1 MNKPNFQA
9 LTDREIERLN
19 GRKASLLLHACCAP
33 CSSASLEYLVKYFDI
48 TLFFYN
54 PNISSA
60 EEFGKRLN
68 ELERF
73 TRECPFARDIKVI
86 SPEYNHREFLDAAAG
101 LESAKEGGERCEK
114 CFALRLNKT
123 AEQAE
128 KSGFEYFATTLTI
141 SPLKNAEKINSCGE
155 AAVVG
160 NVIYLPTDLKKR
172 ERYKR
177 SIELS
182 KEYGL
187 YRQSFCGCE
196 FSKSERSENIAA
208 DSSEA

>member
-19 GRKASLLLHACCAP
+19 GRKARLLLHACCAP
-33 CSSASLEYLVKYFDI
+33 CSSASLEYLVQYFDI

-68 ELERF
+68 ELKRF
-73 TRECPFARDIKVI
+73 TEECPFAKGIKII

-114 CFALRLNKT
+114 CFRLRLNKT

-128 KSGFEYFATTLTI
+128 KSGYEYFATTLTI
-141 SPLKNAEKINSCGE
+141 CPLKNAEKINLCGE
-155 AAVVG
+155 AAIVG
-160 NVIYLPTDLKKR
+160 NVMYLPTDLKKQ

-196 FSKSERSENIAA
+196 FSKNQN
-208 DSSEA
+208 

>member
-9 LTDREIERLN
+9 LTDREIEKLN
-19 GRKASLLLHACCAP
+19 GRKATLLLHACCAP
-33 CSSASLEYLVKYFDI
+33 CSTASLEYLAKYFDI

-60 EEFGKRLN
+60 EEFQKRLC

-73 TRECPFARDIKVI
+73 VKEAPFAKGIKII
-86 SPEYNHREFLDAAAG
+86 SPEYNHGEFLSAAAG
-101 LESAKEGGERCEK
+101 LENAKEGGERCEK
-114 CFALRLNKT
+114 CFRLRLNET
-123 AEQAE
+123 ARQAG
-128 KSGFEYFATTLTI
+128 KLGFEYFATTLTI
-141 SPLKNAEKINSCGE
+141 SPLKNAEKINLCGE
-155 AAVVG
+155 DAAVVG
-160 NVIYLPTDLKKR
+160 NVLYLPTDLKKR

-182 KEYGL
+182 SEYGL

-196 FSKSERSENIAA
+196 FSQGRAENCAHKP
-208 DSSEA
+208 

>member
-19 GRKASLLLHACCAP
+19 GRKARLLLHACCAP
-33 CSSASLEYLVKYFDI
+33 CSSASLEYLVQYFDI

-68 ELERF
+68 ELKRF
-73 TRECPFARDIKVI
+73 TEECPFAKGIKII

-114 CFALRLNKT
+114 CFSLRLNKT
-123 AEQAE
+123 AKQAE

-141 SPLKNAEKINSCGE
+141 SPLKNAEKINLCGE
-155 AAVVG
+155 GAVVG
-160 NVIYLPTDLKKR
+160 NVMYLPTDLKKQ

-196 FSKSERSENIAA
+196 FSKNQN
-208 DSSEA
+208 

>member
-1 MNKPNFQA
+1 MSKLNFQA
-9 LTDREIERLN
+9 LTDREIEKLN
-19 GRKASLLLHACCAP
+19 GRKATLLLHACCAP
-33 CSSASLEYLVKYFDI
+33 CSTASLEYLVKYFDI

-68 ELERF
+68 ELKRF
-73 TRECPFARDIKVI
+73 TEECPFAKDIKII
-86 SPEYNHREFLDAAAG
+86 SPEYNHLEFLNVVTG
-101 LESAKEGGERCEK
+101 LENAKEGGARCEK
-114 CFALRLNKT
+114 CFKLRLKKT

-128 KSGFEYFATTLTI
+128 RSGFEYFATTLTI
-141 SPLKNAEKINSCGE
+141 SPLKNAEKINLCGE
-155 AAVVG
+155 GAVVG

-182 KEYGL
+182 REYGL

-196 FSKSERSENIAA
+196 FSQ
-208 DSSEA
+208 

>member
-9 LTDREIERLN
+9 LTDREIEKLN
-19 GRKASLLLHACCAP
+19 GRKATLLLHACCAP
-33 CSSASLEYLVKYFDI
+33 CSTASLEYLAKYFDI

-60 EEFGKRLN
+60 EEFQKRLC

-73 TRECPFARDIKVI
+73 VKEAPFAKGIKII
-86 SPEYNHREFLDAAAG
+86 SPEYNHGEFLSAAAG
-101 LESAKEGGERCEK
+101 LENAKEGGERCEK
-114 CFALRLNKT
+114 CFRLRLNKT
-123 AEQAE
+123 AEQAG
-128 KSGFEYFATTLTI
+128 KLGFEYFATTLTI
-141 SPLKNAEKINSCGE
+141 SPLKNAEKINLCGE
-155 AAVVG
+155 DAAVVG
-160 NVIYLPTDLKKR
+160 NVLYLPTDLKKR

-182 KEYGL
+182 SEYGL

-196 FSKSERSENIAA
+196 FSQGRAENCAHKP
-208 DSSEA
+208 

>member
-19 GRKASLLLHACCAP
+19 GRKATLLLHACCAP
-33 CSSASLEYLVKYFDI
+33 CSTASLEYLVKYFDI

-54 PNISSA
+54 PNISSY
-60 EEFGKRLN
+60 EEFNKRLL

-73 TRECPFARDIKVI
+73 TRTSSFAKDIKII
-86 SPEYNHREFLDAAAG
+86 SPEYNHREFLNIAAG
-101 LESAKEGGERCEK
+101 LEDAKEGGERCEK
-114 CFALRLNKT
+114 CFRLRLNKT
-123 AEQAE
+123 ARQAAE
-128 KSGFEYFATTLTI
+128 LGFEYFATTLTI
-141 SPLKNAEKINSCGE
+141 SPLKNAEKINLCGE

-160 NVIYLPTDLKKR
+160 NVLYLPTDLKKR

-196 FSKSERSENIAA
+196 FSQ
-208 DSSEA
+208 

>member
-1 MNKPNFQA
+1 MNKLNFQA
-9 LTDREIERLN
+9 LTDREIEKLN
-19 GRKASLLLHACCAP
+19 GRKATLLLHACCAP
-33 CSSASLEYLVKYFDI
+33 CSSASLEYLTKYFDI

-54 PNISSA
+54 PNISSRG
-60 EEFGKRLN
+60 EFQKRLN
-68 ELERF
+68 ELKRF
-73 TRECPFARDIKVI
+73 TAECPFARGIKII
-86 SPEYNHREFLDAAAG
+86 SPEYNHGEFLNIAAG
-101 LESAKEGGERCEK
+101 LETAKEGGERCEK
-114 CFALRLNKT
+114 CFRLRLNKT
-123 AEQAE
+123 AEQAGAL
-128 KSGFEYFATTLTI
+128 GFEYFATTLTI
-141 SPLKNAEKINSCGE
+141 SPLKSAEKINLCGE

-196 FSKSERSENIAA
+196 FSQGIKENCTL
-208 DSSEA
+208 

>member
-9 LTDREIERLN
+9 LTDREIEKLN
-19 GRKASLLLHACCAP
+19 GRKATLLLHACCAP
-33 CSSASLEYLVKYFDI
+33 CSTASLEYLAKYFDI

-60 EEFGKRLN
+60 EEFQKRLC

-73 TRECPFARDIKVI
+73 VKEAPFANGIKII
-86 SPEYNHREFLDAAAG
+86 SPEYNHGEFLSAAAG
-101 LESAKEGGERCEK
+101 LENAKEGGERCEK
-114 CFALRLNKT
+114 CFRLRLNKT
-123 AEQAE
+123 AEQAG
-128 KSGFEYFATTLTI
+128 KLGFEYFATTLTI
-141 SPLKNAEKINSCGE
+141 SPLKNAEKINLCGE
-155 AAVVG
+155 DAAVVG
-160 NVIYLPTDLKKR
+160 NVLYLPTDLKKR

-182 KEYGL
+182 SEYGL

-196 FSKSERSENIAA
+196 FSQGRAENCAHKP
-208 DSSEA
+208 

>member
-1 MNKPNFQA
+1 MSKLNFQA
-9 LTDREIERLN
+9 LTDREIEKLN
-19 GRKASLLLHACCAP
+19 GRKATLLLHACCAP
-33 CSSASLEYLVKYFDI
+33 CSTASLEYLVKYFDI

-68 ELERF
+68 ELKRF
-73 TRECPFARDIKVI
+73 TEECPFAKDIKII
-86 SPEYNHREFLDAAAG
+86 SPEYNHLEFLNVVTG
-101 LESAKEGGERCEK
+101 LENAKEGGARCEK
-114 CFALRLNKT
+114 CFKLRLKKT

-128 KSGFEYFATTLTI
+128 RSGFEYFATTLTI
-141 SPLKNAEKINSCGE
+141 SPLKNAEKINLCGE
-155 AAVVG
+155 GAVVG

-182 KEYGL
+182 REYGL

-196 FSKSERSENIAA
+196 FSKNQN
-208 DSSEA
+208 

>member
-9 LTDREIERLN
+9 LTDREIEKLN
-19 GRKASLLLHACCAP
+19 GRKATLLLHACCAP
-33 CSSASLEYLVKYFDI
+33 CSTASLEYLAKYFDI

-60 EEFGKRLN
+60 DEFQKRLC

-73 TRECPFARDIKVI
+73 VKEAPFASGIKII
-86 SPEYNHREFLDAAAG
+86 SPEYNHGEFLSAAAG
-101 LESAKEGGERCEK
+101 LENAKEGGERCEK
-114 CFALRLNKT
+114 CFRLRLNET
-123 AEQAE
+123 ARQAA
-128 KSGFEYFATTLTI
+128 KLGFEYFATTLTI
-141 SPLKNAEKINSCGE
+141 SPLKNAEKINLCGE
-155 AAVVG
+155 DAAVAG
-160 NVIYLPTDLKKR
+160 NVLYLPTDLKKR

-182 KEYGL
+182 SEYGL

-196 FSKSERSENIAA
+196 FSRGRAENCAHKP
-208 DSSEA
+208 

>member
-1 MNKPNFQA
+1 MNKLKFQA

-19 GRKASLLLHACCAP
+19 GRKATLLLHACCAP

-54 PNISSA
+54 PNISSE

-68 ELERF
+68 ELKRF
-73 TRECPFARDIKVI
+73 TEECPFARGIKII
-86 SPEYNHREFLDAAAG
+86 SPEYNHGEFLNAAAG
-101 LESAKEGGERCEK
+101 LEYAKEGGARCERC
-114 CFALRLNKT
+114 FRLRLNET
-123 AEQAE
+123 ARQAARL
-128 KSGFEYFATTLTI
+128 GYEYFATTLTI
-141 SPLKNAEKINSCGE
+141 SPLKNAEKINLCGE
-155 AAVVG
+155 AAALG
-160 NVIYLPTDLKKR
+160 NVMYLPTDLKKR

-182 KEYGL
+182 KQYGL

-196 FSKSERSENIAA
+196 FSQEIKENCTL
-208 DSSEA
+208 

>member
-19 GRKASLLLHACCAP
+19 GRKARLLLHACCAP
-33 CSSASLEYLVKYFDI
+33 CSSATLEYLVQYFDI

-68 ELERF
+68 ELKRF
-73 TRECPFARDIKVI
+73 TEECPFAKGIKII

-114 CFALRLNKT
+114 CFRLRLNKT

-128 KSGFEYFATTLTI
+128 KSGYEYFATTLTI
-141 SPLKNAEKINSCGE
+141 SPLKNAEKINLCGE
-155 AAVVG
+155 AAIVG
-160 NVIYLPTDLKKR
+160 NVMYLPTDLKKQ

-196 FSKSERSENIAA
+196 FSKNQN
-208 DSSEA
+208 

>member
-9 LTDREIERLN
+9 LTDREIEKLN
-19 GRKASLLLHACCAP
+19 GRKATLLLHACCAP
-33 CSSASLEYLVKYFDI
+33 CSTASLEYLAKYFDI

-60 EEFGKRLN
+60 EEFRKRLC

-73 TRECPFARDIKVI
+73 VKEAPFANGIKII
-86 SPEYNHREFLDAAAG
+86 SPEYNHGEFLSAAAG
-101 LESAKEGGERCEK
+101 LENAKEGGERCEK
-114 CFALRLNKT
+114 CFRLRLNKT
-123 AEQAE
+123 AEQAG
-128 KSGFEYFATTLTI
+128 KLGFEYFATTLTI
-141 SPLKNAEKINSCGE
+141 SPLKNAEKINLCGE
-155 AAVVG
+155 DAAVVG
-160 NVIYLPTDLKKR
+160 NVLYLPTDLKKR

-182 KEYGL
+182 SEYGL

-196 FSKSERSENIAA
+196 FSQGRAENCAHKP
-208 DSSEA
+208 

>member
-1 MNKPNFQA
+1 MNKLNFQA
-9 LTDREIERLN
+9 LTDREIEKLN
-19 GRKASLLLHACCAP
+19 GRKATLLLHACCAP
-33 CSSASLEYLVKYFDI
+33 CSSASLEYLTKYFDI

-60 EEFGKRLN
+60 KEFGKRLDD
-68 ELERF
+68 LKRF
-73 TRECPFARDIKVI
+73 TEECPFARGIKII
-86 SPEYNHREFLDAAAG
+86 SPEYNHGEFLNIAAG
-101 LESAKEGGERCEK
+101 LETAKEGGERCEK
-114 CFALRLNKT
+114 CFRLRLNKT
-123 AEQAE
+123 AEQAGTL
-128 KSGFEYFATTLTI
+128 GFEYFATTLTI
-141 SPLKNAEKINSCGE
+141 SPLKNAEKINLCGE

-196 FSKSERSENIAA
+196 FSQGIKENCTL
-208 DSSEA
+208 

>member
-1 MNKPNFQA
+1 MNKLNFQA
-9 LTDREIERLN
+9 LTDREIEKLN
-19 GRKASLLLHACCAP
+19 GRKATLLLHACCAP
-33 CSSASLEYLVKYFDI
+33 CSSASLEYLTKYFDI

-60 EEFGKRLN
+60 KEFGKRLDD
-68 ELERF
+68 LKRF
-73 TRECPFARDIKVI
+73 TEECPFARGIKII
-86 SPEYNHREFLDAAAG
+86 SPEYNHGEFLNIAAG
-101 LESAKEGGERCEK
+101 LETAKEGGERCEK
-114 CFALRLNKT
+114 CFRLRLNKT
-123 AEQAE
+123 AEQAGTL
-128 KSGFEYFATTLTI
+128 GFEYFATTLTI
-141 SPLKNAEKINSCGE
+141 SPLKSAEKINLCGE

-182 KEYGL
+182 KEDGL

-196 FSKSERSENIAA
+196 FSGGSKENCAL
-208 DSSEA
+208 

>member
-1 MNKPNFQA
+1 MNKLNFQA
-9 LTDREIERLN
+9 LTDREIEKLN
-19 GRKASLLLHACCAP
+19 GRKATLLLHACCAP
-33 CSSASLEYLVKYFDI
+33 CSSASLEYLTKYFDI

-60 EEFGKRLN
+60 KEFGKRLD
-68 ELERF
+68 ELKRF
-73 TRECPFARDIKVI
+73 TEECPFARGIKII
-86 SPEYNHREFLDAAAG
+86 SPEYNHGEFLNIAAG
-101 LESAKEGGERCEK
+101 LETAKEGGERCEK
-114 CFALRLNKT
+114 CFRLRLNKT
-123 AEQAE
+123 AEQAGAL
-128 KSGFEYFATTLTI
+128 GFEYFATTLTI
-141 SPLKNAEKINSCGE
+141 SPLKSVEKINLCGE

-196 FSKSERSENIAA
+196 FSQGIKENCTL
-208 DSSEA
+208 

>member
-9 LTDREIERLN
+9 LTDREIEKLN
-19 GRKASLLLHACCAP
+19 GRKATLLLHACCAP
-33 CSSASLEYLVKYFDI
+33 CSTASLEYLAKYFDI

-60 EEFGKRLN
+60 EEFQKRLC

-73 TRECPFARDIKVI
+73 VKEAPFANGIKII
-86 SPEYNHREFLDAAAG
+86 SPEYNHGEFLSAAAG
-101 LESAKEGGERCEK
+101 LENAKEGGERCEK
-114 CFALRLNKT
+114 CFRLRLNET
-123 AEQAE
+123 ARQAA
-128 KSGFEYFATTLTI
+128 KQGFEYFATTLTI
-141 SPLKNAEKINSCGE
+141 SPLKNAEKINLCGE
-155 AAVVG
+155 DAAVVG
-160 NVIYLPTDLKKR
+160 NVLYLPTDLKKR

-182 KEYGL
+182 SEYGL

-196 FSKSERSENIAA
+196 FSQGRAENCAHKP
-208 DSSEA
+208 

>member
-1 MNKPNFQA
+1 MNKLNFQA
-9 LTDREIERLN
+9 LTDREIEKLN
-19 GRKASLLLHACCAP
+19 GRKATLLLHACCAP
-33 CSSASLEYLVKYFDI
+33 CSSATLEYLTKYFDI

-60 EEFGKRLN
+60 KEFGKRLD
-68 ELERF
+68 ELKRF
-73 TRECPFARDIKVI
+73 TEECPFARGIKII
-86 SPEYNHREFLDAAAG
+86 SPEYNHLEFLNVVTG
-101 LESAKEGGERCEK
+101 LENAKEGGERCEK
-114 CFALRLNKT
+114 CFRLRLNKT

-141 SPLKNAEKINSCGE
+141 SPLKNAEKINLCGE

-182 KEYGL
+182 REYGL

-196 FSKSERSENIAA
+196 FSQGIKENCTL
-208 DSSEA
+208 

>member
-19 GRKASLLLHACCAP
+19 GRKATLLLHACCAP
-33 CSSASLEYLVKYFDI
+33 CSTASLEYLVKYFDI

-54 PNISSA
+54 PNISSY
-60 EEFGKRLN
+60 EEFNKRLL

-73 TRECPFARDIKVI
+73 TRTSSFAKDIKII
-86 SPEYNHREFLDAAAG
+86 SPEYNHREFLNIAAG
-101 LESAKEGGERCEK
+101 LEDAKEGGERCEK
-114 CFALRLNKT
+114 CFRLRLNKT
-123 AEQAE
+123 ARQAAE
-128 KSGFEYFATTLTI
+128 LGFEYFATTLTI
-141 SPLKNAEKINSCGE
+141 SPLKNAEKINLCGE

-160 NVIYLPTDLKKR
+160 NVLYLPTDLKKR

-196 FSKSERSENIAA
+196 FSKA
-208 DSSEA
+208 DRNN

>member
-1 MNKPNFQA
+1 MNKLNFQA
-9 LTDREIERLN
+9 LTDREIEKLN
-19 GRKASLLLHACCAP
+19 GRKATLLHNACCAP
-33 CSSASLEYLVKYFDI
+33 CSSASLEYLTKYFDI

-60 EEFGKRLN
+60 KEFGKRLDD
-68 ELERF
+68 LKRF
-73 TRECPFARDIKVI
+73 TEECPFARGIKII
-86 SPEYNHREFLDAAAG
+86 SPEYNHGEFLNIAAG
-101 LESAKEGGERCEK
+101 LETAKEGGERCEK
-114 CFALRLNKT
+114 CFRLRLNKT
-123 AEQAE
+123 AEQAGAL
-128 KSGFEYFATTLTI
+128 GFEYFATTLTI
-141 SPLKNAEKINSCGE
+141 SPLKSAEKINLCGE

-196 FSKSERSENIAA
+196 FSQGIKENCTL
-208 DSSEA
+208 

>member
-9 LTDREIERLN
+9 FTDREIEKLN
-19 GRKASLLLHACCAP
+19 GRKATLLLHACCAP
-33 CSSASLEYLVKYFDI
+33 CSTASLEYLAKYFDI

-60 EEFGKRLN
+60 EEFQKRLG

-73 TRECPFARDIKVI
+73 VKEAPFANGIKII
-86 SPEYNHREFLDAAAG
+86 SPEYNHGEFLSAAAG
-101 LESAKEGGERCEK
+101 LENAKEGGERCEK
-114 CFALRLNKT
+114 CFRLRLNKT
-123 AEQAE
+123 AKQAG
-128 KSGFEYFATTLTI
+128 KLGFEYFATTLTI
-141 SPLKNAEKINSCGE
+141 SPLKNAEKINLCGE
-155 AAVVG
+155 DAAVVG
-160 NVIYLPTDLKKR
+160 NVLYLPTDLKKR

-182 KEYGL
+182 SEYGL

-196 FSKSERSENIAA
+196 FSQGRAENCAHKP
-208 DSSEA
+208 

>member
-9 LTDREIERLN
+9 LTDREIEKLN
-19 GRKASLLLHACCAP
+19 GRKATLLLHACCAP
-33 CSSASLEYLVKYFDI
+33 CSTASLEYLAKYFDI

-60 EEFGKRLN
+60 DEFQKRLC

-73 TRECPFARDIKVI
+73 VKEAPFAKGIKII
-86 SPEYNHREFLDAAAG
+86 SPEYNHGEFLSAAAG
-101 LESAKEGGERCEK
+101 LENAKEGGERCEK
-114 CFALRLNKT
+114 CFRLRLNET
-123 AEQAE
+123 ARQAA
-128 KSGFEYFATTLTI
+128 SLGFEYFATTLTI
-141 SPLKNAEKINSCGE
+141 SPLKNAEKINLCGE
-155 AAVVG
+155 DAAVVG
-160 NVIYLPTDLKKR
+160 NVLYLPTDLKKR

-182 KEYGL
+182 SEYGL

-196 FSKSERSENIAA
+196 FSQGRAENCAHKP
-208 DSSEA
+208 

>member
-19 GRKASLLLHACCAP
+19 GRKARLLLHACCAP
-33 CSSASLEYLVKYFDI
+33 CSSASLEYLVQYFDI

-60 EEFGKRLN
+60 EEFGKRLD
-68 ELERF
+68 ELKRF
-73 TRECPFARDIKVI
+73 TEECPFAKGIKII

-114 CFALRLNKT
+114 CFRLRLNKT

-128 KSGFEYFATTLTI
+128 KSGYEYFATTLTI
-141 SPLKNAEKINSCGE
+141 SPLKNAEKINLCGE
-155 AAVVG
+155 AAIVG
-160 NVIYLPTDLKKR
+160 NVMYLPTDLKKQ

-196 FSKSERSENIAA
+196 FSKNQN
-208 DSSEA
+208 

>member
-9 LTDREIERLN
+9 LTDGEIEKLN
-19 GRKASLLLHACCAP
+19 GRKATLLLHACCAP
-33 CSSASLEYLVKYFDI
+33 CSTASLEYLAKYFDI

-60 EEFGKRLN
+60 DEFQKRLC

-73 TRECPFARDIKVI
+73 VKEAPFAKGIKII
-86 SPEYNHREFLDAAAG
+86 SPEYNHEEFLSAAAG
-101 LESAKEGGERCEK
+101 LENAKEGGERCEK
-114 CFALRLNKT
+114 CFRLRLNET
-123 AEQAE
+123 ARQAAGL
-128 KSGFEYFATTLTI
+128 GFEYFATTLTI
-141 SPLKNAEKINSCGE
+141 SPLKNAEKINLCGE
-155 AAVVG
+155 DAAVVG
-160 NVIYLPTDLKKR
+160 NVLYLPTDLKKR

-182 KEYGL
+182 SEYGL

-196 FSKSERSENIAA
+196 FSQGRAENCAHKS
-208 DSSEA
+208 

>member
-9 LTDREIERLN
+9 LTDREIEKLN
-19 GRKASLLLHACCAP
+19 GRKATLLLHACCAP
-33 CSSASLEYLVKYFDI
+33 CSTASLEYLAKYFDI

-60 EEFGKRLN
+60 DEFQKRLC

-73 TRECPFARDIKVI
+73 VKEAPFANGIKII
-86 SPEYNHREFLDAAAG
+86 SPEYNHGEFLSAAAG
-101 LESAKEGGERCEK
+101 LENAKEGGERCEK
-114 CFALRLNKT
+114 CFRLRLNKT

-141 SPLKNAEKINSCGE
+141 SPLKNAEKINLCGE
-155 AAVVG
+155 DAAVVG
-160 NVIYLPTDLKKR
+160 NVLYLPTDLKKR

-182 KEYGL
+182 SEYGL

-196 FSKSERSENIAA
+196 FSQGRAENCAHKP
-208 DSSEA
+208 

>member
-1 MNKPNFQA
+1 MNKLNFQA
-9 LTDREIERLN
+9 LTDREIEKLN
-19 GRKASLLLHACCAP
+19 GRKATLLLHACCAP
-33 CSSASLEYLVKYFDI
+33 CSSASLEYLTKYFDI

-60 EEFGKRLN
+60 KEFGKRLDD
-68 ELERF
+68 LKRF
-73 TRECPFARDIKVI
+73 TEECPFARGIKII
-86 SPEYNHREFLDAAAG
+86 SPEYNHGEFLNIAAG
-101 LESAKEGGERCEK
+101 LETAKEGSERCEK
-114 CFALRLNKT
+114 CFRLRLNKT
-123 AEQAE
+123 AEQAGAL
-128 KSGFEYFATTLTI
+128 GFEYFATTLTI
-141 SPLKNAEKINSCGE
+141 SPLKSAEKINLCGE

-196 FSKSERSENIAA
+196 FSQGIKENCTL
-208 DSSEA
+208 

>member
-9 LTDREIERLN
+9 LTDREIEKLN
-19 GRKASLLLHACCAP
+19 GRKATLLLHACCAP
-33 CSSASLEYLVKYFDI
+33 CSTASLEYLAQYFDI

-60 EEFGKRLN
+60 EEFGKRLD
-68 ELERF
+68 ELKRF
-73 TRECPFARDIKVI
+73 TEECPFAKGIKII
-86 SPEYNHREFLDAAAG
+86 SPEYNHLEFLNVVTG
-101 LESAKEGGERCEK
+101 LENAKEGGARCEK
-114 CFALRLNKT
+114 CFRLRLNKT

-141 SPLKNAEKINSCGE
+141 SPLKNAEKINLCGE
-155 AAVVG
+155 GAVVG

-182 KEYGL
+182 REYGL

-196 FSKSERSENIAA
+196 FSKA
-208 DSSEA
+208 DRNNQI

>member
-1 MNKPNFQA
+1 MNKLNFQA
-9 LTDREIERLN
+9 LTDREIEKLK

-33 CSSASLEYLVKYFDI
+33 CSTASLEYLVKYFDI

-54 PNISSA
+54 PNISSE
-60 EEFGKRLN
+60 EEFKKRLN
-68 ELERF
+68 ELKRF
-73 TRECPFARDIKVI
+73 TEECPFAKGIKII
-86 SPEYNHREFLDAAAG
+86 SPEYNHLEFLNVVTG
-101 LESAKEGGERCEK
+101 LENAKEGGARCEK
-114 CFALRLNKT
+114 CFRLRLNKT

-141 SPLKNAEKINSCGE
+141 SPLKNAEKINLCGE
-155 AAVVG
+155 DAAVAG
-160 NVIYLPTDLKKR
+160 NVLYLPTDLKKR

-182 KEYGL
+182 SEYGL

-196 FSKSERSENIAA
+196 FSQGRAENCALKP
-208 DSSEA
+208 

>member
-19 GRKASLLLHACCAP
+19 GRKARLLLHACCAP
-33 CSSASLEYLVKYFDI
+33 CSSASLEYLVQYFDI

-68 ELERF
+68 ELKRF
-73 TRECPFARDIKVI
+73 TEECPFAKGIKII

-114 CFALRLNKT
+114 CFRLRLNKT

-128 KSGFEYFATTLTI
+128 KSGYEYFATTLTI
-141 SPLKNAEKINSCGE
+141 SPLKNAEKINLCGE
-155 AAVVG
+155 AAIVG
-160 NVIYLPTDLKKR
+160 NVMYLPTDLKKQ

-182 KEYGL
+182 KKYGL

-196 FSKSERSENIAA
+196 FSRNQN
-208 DSSEA
+208 

>member
-9 LTDREIERLN
+9 LTDREIEKLN
-19 GRKASLLLHACCAP
+19 GRKATLLLHACCAP
-33 CSSASLEYLVKYFDI
+33 CSTASLEYLAKYFDI

-60 EEFGKRLN
+60 DEFQKRLC

-73 TRECPFARDIKVI
+73 VKEAPFANGIKII
-86 SPEYNHREFLDAAAG
+86 SPEYNHGEFLSAAAG
-101 LESAKEGGERCEK
+101 LENAKEGGERCEK
-114 CFALRLNKT
+114 CFRLRLNKT
-123 AEQAE
+123 AKQAG
-128 KSGFEYFATTLTI
+128 KLGFEYFATTLTI
-141 SPLKNAEKINSCGE
+141 SPLKNAEKINLCGE
-155 AAVVG
+155 DAAVVG
-160 NVIYLPTDLKKR
+160 NVLYLPTDLKKR

-182 KEYGL
+182 SEYGL

-196 FSKSERSENIAA
+196 FSQGRAENCALKP
-208 DSSEA
+208 

>member
-1 MNKPNFQA
+1 MNKLSAQA

-19 GRKASLLLHACCAP
+19 GRKATLLLHACCAP
-33 CSSASLEYLVKYFDI
+33 CSSAALEYLVQYFDI

-60 EEFGKRLN
+60 EEFQKRLK

-73 TRECPFARDIKVI
+73 TRECPFANGIKII
-86 SPEYNHREFLDAAAG
+86 SPDYNHGEFLSAAAG

-114 CFALRLNKT
+114 CFRLRLNKT
-123 AEQAE
+123 AEQAGTL
-128 KSGFEYFATTLTI
+128 GFEYFATTLTI
-141 SPLKNAEKINSCGE
+141 SPLKNAEKINLCGE
-155 AAVVG
+155 AATVG

-182 KEYGL
+182 REYGL

-196 FSKSERSENIAA
+196 FSQNTYQQCR
-208 DSSEA
+208 

>member
-9 LTDREIERLN
+9 LTDREIEKLN
-19 GRKASLLLHACCAP
+19 GRKATLLLHACCAP
-33 CSSASLEYLVKYFDI
+33 CSTASLEYLAKYFDI

-60 EEFGKRLN
+60 DEFQKRLC

-73 TRECPFARDIKVI
+73 VKEAPFANGIKII
-86 SPEYNHREFLDAAAG
+86 SPEYNHGEFLSAAAG
-101 LESAKEGGERCEK
+101 LENAKEGGERCEK
-114 CFALRLNKT
+114 CFRLRLNKT
-123 AEQAE
+123 AEQAG
-128 KSGFEYFATTLTI
+128 KLGFEYFATTLTI
-141 SPLKNAEKINSCGE
+141 SPLKNAEKINLCGE
-155 AAVVG
+155 DAAVVG
-160 NVIYLPTDLKKR
+160 NVLYLPTDLKKR

-182 KEYGL
+182 SEYGL

-196 FSKSERSENIAA
+196 FSQGRAENCAHKP
-208 DSSEA
+208 

>member
-9 LTDREIERLN
+9 LTDREIEKLN
-19 GRKASLLLHACCAP
+19 GRKATLLLHACCAP
-33 CSSASLEYLVKYFDI
+33 CSTASLEYLAKYFDI

-60 EEFGKRLN
+60 EEFQKRLC

-73 TRECPFARDIKVI
+73 VKEAPFANGIKII
-86 SPEYNHREFLDAAAG
+86 SPEYNHGEFLSAAAG
-101 LESAKEGGERCEK
+101 LENAKEGGARCEK
-114 CFALRLNKT
+114 CFELRLNKT
-123 AEQAE
+123 AEQAA
-128 KSGFEYFATTLTI
+128 KQGFEYFATTLTI
-141 SPLKNAEKINSCGE
+141 SPLKNAEKINLCGE
-155 AAVVG
+155 DAAVAG
-160 NVIYLPTDLKKR
+160 NVLYLPTDLKKR

-182 KEYGL
+182 SEYGL

-196 FSKSERSENIAA
+196 FSQGRAENCALKP
-208 DSSEA
+208 

>member
-9 LTDREIERLN
+9 LTDREIEKLN
-19 GRKASLLLHACCAP
+19 GRKATLLLHACCAP
-33 CSSASLEYLVKYFDI
+33 CSTASLEYLAKYFDI

-60 EEFGKRLN
+60 EEFQKRLC

-73 TRECPFARDIKVI
+73 VKEAPFAKGIKII
-86 SPEYNHREFLDAAAG
+86 SPEYNHGEFLSAAAG
-101 LESAKEGGERCEK
+101 LENAKEGGGRCEK
-114 CFALRLNKT
+114 CFRLRLNET
-123 AEQAE
+123 ARQAVGL
-128 KSGFEYFATTLTI
+128 GFEYFATTLTI
-141 SPLKNAEKINSCGE
+141 SPLKNAEKINLCGE
-155 AAVVG
+155 DAAVAG
-160 NVIYLPTDLKKR
+160 NVLYLPTDLKKR

-182 KEYGL
+182 SEYGL

-196 FSKSERSENIAA
+196 FSQGRAENCAHKP
-208 DSSEA
+208 

>member
-33 CSSASLEYLVKYFDI
+33 CSTASLEYLAQYFDI

-60 EEFGKRLN
+60 EEFGKRLD
-68 ELERF
+68 ELKRF
-73 TRECPFARDIKVI
+73 TEECPFAKGIKII
-86 SPEYNHREFLDAAAG
+86 SPEYNHLEFLNVVTG
-101 LESAKEGGERCEK
+101 LENAKEGGARCEK
-114 CFALRLNKT
+114 CFRLRLNKT

-141 SPLKNAEKINSCGE
+141 SPLKNAEKINLCGE
-155 AAVVG
+155 AAVIG
-160 NVIYLPTDLKKR
+160 NVVYLPTDLKKR

-182 KEYGL
+182 REYGL

-196 FSKSERSENIAA
+196 FSKNQN
-208 DSSEA
+208 

>member
-9 LTDREIERLN
+9 LTDREIEKLG
-19 GRKASLLLHACCAP
+19 GRKATLLLHACCAP

-68 ELERF
+68 ELKRF
-73 TRECPFARDIKVI
+73 TEECPFAGGIKII
-86 SPEYNHREFLDAAAG
+86 SPEYNHGEFLSAAAG
-101 LESAKEGGERCEK
+101 LEGAEEGGERCER
-114 CFALRLNKT
+114 CFRLRLKET
-123 AEQAE
+123 ARQAAML
-128 KSGFEYFATTLTI
+128 GYEYFATTLTI
-141 SPLKNAEKINSCGE
+141 SPLKNAEKINLCGE
-155 AAVVG
+155 DAAAVG
-160 NVIYLPTDLKKR
+160 NVLYLPTDLKKR

-196 FSKSERSENIAA
+196 FSGGREEKCAL
-208 DSSEA
+208 